1 MGVVKI
7 YVEVVNMKKILYI
20 ISACFF
26 VSFMFFVV
34 NQVFVP
40 SSSEASECILIEPED
55 MRMRYEDRAILLNDM
70 FIFDV
75 RPYII
80 ANKGKRIPMSMA
92 ITYESLENEL
102 AYEIE
107 VWKGKDIYLV
117 GEDTESTE
125 NFCKDMLK
133 KNYPIDD
140 IYVLKGGMNAWN
152 GPIITGKFEEVMCE
166 EIDLQDVLN
175 LKGLEKKVE
184 FVDMRS
190 MQDYEKGHIPGA
202 VGEGAFSRENLCL
215 TGVFSRAVKDDGI
228 VVFVGYTEPE
238 TMHRCRV
245 LKWAVGYNNM
255 HALKGNMKAWKGELE
270 KGRFAGRY

>member
-1 MGVVKI
+1 
-7 YVEVVNMKKILYI
+7 MKRILFM
-20 ISACFF
+20 ISVFFF
-26 VSFMFFVV
+26 VSFVFFVV

-40 SSSEASECILIEPED
+40 SLAEASECILIEPDE
-55 MRMRYEDRAILLNDM
+55 MKRRYEDKSILLNDM
-70 FIFDV
+70 FIFDI
-75 RPYII
+75 RPYMI

-107 VWKGKDIYLV
+107 VWKGKDLYLV
-117 GEDTESTE
+117 GEDTKSTE
-125 NFCKDMLK
+125 SFCKAMVEK
-133 KNYPIDD
+133 KYPIDD

-152 GPIITGKFEEVMCE
+152 GPIITGKFEDVKCE
-166 EIDLQDVLN
+166 EIDLQKLLS
-175 LKGLEKKVE
+175 LKDSEGKIE

-190 MQDYEKGHIPGA
+190 LQDYEIGHIPGA

-215 TGVFSRAVKDDGI
+215 TGVFSRAVQEDGI

-238 TMHRCRV
+238 TLHRCRV
-245 LKWAVGYNNM
+245 LKWAVGYNSM
-255 HALKGNMKAWKGELE
+255 YALKGNMKAWNGAIE

>member
-1 MGVVKI
+1 
-7 YVEVVNMKKILYI
+7 MKKILYI

-26 VSFMFFVV
+26 VSFLFFVV

-55 MRMRYEDRAILLNDM
+55 MKMRYEDRAILLNDM

-117 GEDTESTE
+117 GEDAESTE
-125 NFCKDMLK
+125 SFCKAMLK
-133 KNYPIDD
+133 KKYPIDD
-140 IYVLKGGMNAWN
+140 IYVLKGGMKSWN
-152 GPIITGKFEEVMCE
+152 GPVITGKFEDVICE

-175 LKGLEKKVE
+175 LKDSERKVE

-190 MQDYEKGHIPGA
+190 LNDYENGHIPGA
-202 VGEGAFSRENLCL
+202 VGEGGFSRENLCL
-215 TGVFSRAVKDDGI
+215 TGVFSRAVQEDGI

-238 TMHRCRV
+238 TLHRCRV

-255 HALKGNMKAWKGELE
+255 HALKGNMKAWKGSLE

>member
-1 MGVVKI
+1 
-7 YVEVVNMKKILYI
+7 MKRILMISFLAITLI
-20 ISACFF
+20 ITFLSTL
-26 VSFMFFVV
+26 
-34 NQVFVP
+34 
-40 SSSEASECILIEPED
+40 SEASECILIEPEE
-55 MRMRYEDRAILLNDM
+55 MKRRYEDKSILLNDM
-70 FIFDV
+70 FIFDI
-75 RPYII
+75 RPYMI

-92 ITYESLENEL
+92 ITYDSLENEH

-107 VWKGKDIYLV
+107 VWKGKDLYLV

-125 NFCKDMLK
+125 SFCKDMLE

-152 GPIITGKFEEVMCE
+152 GPVITSKFEDMKCE
-166 EIDLQDVLN
+166 EIDFIEVSG
-175 LKGLEKKVE
+175 LKNTERKIE

-190 MQDYEKGHIPGA
+190 LQDYEKGHIPGA

-215 TGVFSRAVKDDGI
+215 TGVFSRALQEDGI

-238 TMHRCRV
+238 TVHRCRV

-255 HALKGNMKAWKGELE
+255 YALKGNMKAWKGVLE
-270 KGRFAGRY
+270 KGKFAGRY

>member
-1 MGVVKI
+1 
-7 YVEVVNMKKILYI
+7 MKRILM
-20 ISACFF
+20 ISFLAITLFITF
-26 VSFMFFVV
+26 LSTL
-34 NQVFVP
+34 
-40 SSSEASECILIEPED
+40 SDASECILIEPED
-55 MRMRYEDRAILLNDM
+55 MKMRYEDRSILLNDM
-70 FIFDV
+70 FIFDI
-75 RPYII
+75 RPYMI

-92 ITYESLENEL
+92 ITYDSLENEH

-107 VWKGKDIYLV
+107 VWKGKDLYLV

-125 NFCKDMLK
+125 SFCKDMLE

-152 GPIITGKFEEVMCE
+152 GPVITSKFEDMKCE
-166 EIDLQDVLN
+166 EIDFIEVSG
-175 LKGLEKKVE
+175 LKNTERKIE

-190 MQDYEKGHIPGA
+190 LQDYEKGHIPGA

-215 TGVFSRAVKDDGI
+215 TGVFSRALQEDGI

-238 TMHRCRV
+238 TVHRCRV

-255 HALKGNMKAWKGELE
+255 YALKGNMKAWKGVLE
-270 KGRFAGRY
+270 KGKFTGRY